1 MPNWC
6 STIYHVVG
14 DKKEVQALK
23 KVLDANYRRKTPRIP
38 DFETMCIVNIIDALG
53 YDWTKYPCVGWIGDW
68 WMSDDVLVIEQ
79 RTAWH
84 EQEGFRE
91 VIQKKFPNLI
101 VYFQDQDLFGG
112 YCATNS
118 FDEFPDRYV
127 FLNND
132 GEYYFQTIEEAA
144 KFVSDIVGYVVEDS
158 EEAIDIA
165 LDKYMSAVVATYDKF
180 VEGYSFRLLNTTPSA
195 DAPE

>member
-38 DFETMCIVNIIDALG
+38 NGFGTMWIGNIIDALG
-53 YDWTKYPCVGWIGDW
+53 YDWTKYPCRGEIGEW
-68 WMSDDVLVIEQ
+68 QMSDDVLVIYQ
-79 RTAWH
+79 LTAWH

-165 LDKYMSAVVATYDKF
+165 LDKYMSAVATYDKF